1 MDNSTPALF
10 SQLAGAWVALG
21 LALVLFSTLLGDH
34 RLGRLAQHVLIGAA
48 LGYAALVA
56 VRELLLPRVATA
68 LAGNGGGWVWLPLLL
83 GLLLWLAGADAMRGA
98 HSDQPLPRWRA
109 WLRLLGLIPVALM
122 LGVGITVALLGVL
135 QGTLL
140 PQVGTL
146 IARDVDL
153 AAPPVTLATGIL
165 TLLLTTATLL
175 HLTWGQGRTSAG
187 RPLFAPL
194 AAWRWIGVRALWV
207 GAGVLFARLA
217 VARVSLL
224 IGWLEFVLQ
233 RLRETGLWQ
242 WVEFWFG

>member
-1 MDNSTPALF
+1 MDSSTPALF
-10 SQLAGAWVALG
+10 SQVAGAWVALG

-34 RLGRLAQHVLIGAA
+34 RVGRLAQHVLVGAA

-68 LAGNGGGWVWLPLLL
+68 LAGDGGGWVWAPLLL
-83 GLLLWLAGADAMRGA
+83 GLLLWLAGADAIRG
-98 HSDQPLPRWRA
+98 SNSNQPLPRWRG
-109 WLRLLGLIPVALM
+109 WLRLLGLIPVGLM
-122 LGVGITVALLGVL
+122 LGVGISVALLGIL

-140 PQVGTL
+140 PQISTL

-175 HLTWGQGRTSAG
+175 HLTWGQTITA

-194 AAWRWIGVRALWV
+194 AAWRWLGVRALWL

-224 IGWLEFVLQ
+224 IGWLEFVLH

-242 WVEFWFG
+242 WVEVWFG